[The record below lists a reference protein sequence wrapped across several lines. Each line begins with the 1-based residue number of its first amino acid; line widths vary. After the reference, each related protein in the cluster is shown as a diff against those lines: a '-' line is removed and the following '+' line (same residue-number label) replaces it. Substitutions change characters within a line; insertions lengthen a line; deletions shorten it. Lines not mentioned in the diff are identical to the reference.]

1 MQIPANFKRAF
12 TSEMIAASVARV
24 GRQVTEWARDAEQ
37 RTGEQ
42 VLAVCVLR
50 GGAPFFVDLIRAVE
64 TSVEPAYCRTW
75 AYSSDVNS
83 HMLSP
88 TGKVR
93 VSVEEVVA
101 GNRAIVIVDDICDT
115 GATLGKLQRVFL
127 DLGAAE
133 VKSAVLIHRL
143 VESSTFRP
151 DWTAFEY
158 SGSEW
163 FVGYG
168 MEDRNRFSNLSEVY
182 TIVGT

>member
-1 MQIPANFKRAF
+1 MQIPTNFKRAF
-12 TSEMIAASVARV
+12 TTDMIHSAVTRV
-24 GRQVTEWARDAEQ
+24 GRQVTEWAIDAEQ

-50 GGAPFFVDLIRAVE
+50 GGAPFFVDLLRSVE
-64 TSVEPAYCRTW
+64 CSIEPAYCRTW
-75 AYSSDVNS
+75 AYSSDVNNQMVS
-83 HMLSP
+83 
-88 TGKVR
+88 GKVR

-133 VKSAVLIHRL
+133 VKSAVLIHRM
-143 VESSTFRP
+143 VEKCAFRP
-151 DWTAFEY
+151 DWSAFEY
-158 SGSEW
+158 SGDEW

-168 MEDRNRFSNLSEVY
+168 MEDRNRYSNLPEVY
-182 TIVGT
+182 TILNS